1 MKKLIIAFL
10 AMSLGSF
17 SIASAEV
24 GVNIGVSG
32 QMGVFVAQ
40 GLENEDTE
48 QERASTT
55 TLVGY
60 SSVFLEK
67 TLGSRLTIGVD
78 YVPDTLSSETANE
91 TRIDEGA
98 SAAQKVQADFKDL
111 TTIYATLN
119 ITDNFFIKGGMV
131 TVDVITN
138 ESLATGSSYGNAS
151 LDGSL
156 VGAGYNYNFDN
167 GVFLRAE
174 GNVMMMDGVTLTSTA
189 AAATRPGSA
198 QTNFVKLDH
207 LNGANAKVSIG
218 KSF

>member
-17 SIASAEV
+17 SIASAEL
-24 GVNIGVSG
+24 GVNLGVSG
-32 QMGVFVAQ
+32 QMGVFAASGQ
-40 GLENEDTE
+40 ENEDKTVSKS
-48 QERASTT
+48 STT

-67 TLGSRLTIGVD
+67 TLGSRLTIGID
-78 YVPDTLSSETANE
+78 YVPESLASETANE
-91 TRIDEGA
+91 TRIDNGA
-98 SAAQKVQADFKDL
+98 SAAQKVQADFEDL

-138 ESLATGSSYGNAS
+138 ETLATGSTYGNAS
-151 LDGSL
+151 LDGTL
-156 VGAGYNYNFDN
+156 YGAGYNYNFDN
-167 GVFLRAE
+167 GMFLRAE

-189 AAATRPGSA
+189 AAAARPGTTA
-198 QTNFVKLDH
+198 KNFVKLDH
-207 LNGANAKVSIG
+207 LNGANGKISIG

>member
-1 MKKLIIAFL
+1 MKKLIIAIL

-32 QMGVFVAQ
+32 QMGVFAAN
-40 GLENEDTE
+40 GLENEDT
-48 QERASTT
+48 QQHRSATT

-67 TLGSRLTIGVD
+67 TLGSRLSIGID
-78 YVPDTLSSETANE
+78 YVPSALESETASRTDVDN
-91 TRIDEGA
+91 GA
-98 SAAQKVQADFKDL
+98 AVTQKVQADFEDL

-119 ITDNFFIKGGMV
+119 ITDNFFVKGGMV
-131 TVDVITN
+131 TVDVITK
-138 ESLATGSSYGNAS
+138 ESLGTGSTYPNTT
-151 LDGSL
+151 LDGTMF
-156 VGAGYNYNFDN
+156 GAGYNYDFDN
-167 GVFLRAE
+167 GMFIRAE

-189 AAATRPGSA
+189 AAVARPGTA
-198 QTNFVKLDH
+198 QKNFVKLDN